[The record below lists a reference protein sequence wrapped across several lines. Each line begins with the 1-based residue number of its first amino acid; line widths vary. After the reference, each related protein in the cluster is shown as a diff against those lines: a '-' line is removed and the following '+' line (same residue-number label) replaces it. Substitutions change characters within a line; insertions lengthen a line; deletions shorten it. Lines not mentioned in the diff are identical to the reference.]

1 MLAIAL
7 TAVAVLASGAAVLVL
22 RRRRSRRIGF
32 GPRLEPRIEPLP
44 AGVRHLASGVSEL
57 SDLGLHLH
65 AARRAATKPTLGSL
79 LGLR

>member
-1 MLAIAL
+1 MLVIAL
-7 TAVAVLASGAAVLVL
+7 TAVAVLASGAAVLLL
-22 RRRRSRRIGF
+22 RRRRSRRTG
-32 GPRLEPRIEPLP
+32 LEPRIEPLP

>member
-22 RRRRSRRIGF
+22 RRRRSRRTG
-32 GPRLEPRIEPLP
+32 LEPRLIEPLP